1 MIIGVTGTNGAGKGT
16 VVDYLVRQKG
26 FTHYSVRECLV
37 KEIERRGMPVDRNSM
52 NAVGNELR
60 AKHGAGYFA
69 EQLLGQALR
78 DGSDAVIESIR
89 TPGEAQFLQS
99 SGAVIWAVDA
109 DRQAR
114 YERSVLRGTGTD
126 RVTFEEF
133 CMQEDRELAS
143 PDSHKHNVSAV
154 IQMADEV
161 FHNNGTPEELFAQV
175 DAALQKK

>member
-16 VVDYLVRQKG
+16 VVDYLKGKG

-52 NAVGNELR
+52 NVVGNELR
-60 AKHGAGYFA
+60 AQHGAGYFA
-69 EQLLGQALR
+69 EQLLGQALGG
-78 DGSDAVIESIR
+78 DANAVIESIR

-99 SGAVIWAVDA
+99 RGAVIWAVDA

-126 RVTFEEF
+126 HVTFEEF

-154 IQMADEV
+154 MQMADAILY
-161 FHNNGTPEELFAQV
+161 NNGPVEELFAQV
-175 DAALQKK
+175 DVALQKK